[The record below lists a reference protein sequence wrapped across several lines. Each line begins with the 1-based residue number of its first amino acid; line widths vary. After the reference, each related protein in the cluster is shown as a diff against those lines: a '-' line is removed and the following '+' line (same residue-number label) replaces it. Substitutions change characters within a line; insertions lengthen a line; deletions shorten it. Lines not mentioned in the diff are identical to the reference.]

1 MKQLFYAYLDDFD
14 QITII
19 MPKDI
24 YHPNTT
30 YSLEGKNEI
39 IDLNIVEVTSIGA
52 EEKLI
57 ATFDG
62 YIDLSKIYYVV
73 TDNELKVELY
83 DGKIVRTPLFDSIYY
98 YKKNDLGFTYTK
110 EFTKFKIWSPIA
122 KYIKLELVSKNGDTR
137 YFDMV
142 YKTQGVWRIV
152 IDEDLEGYKYRY
164 HVYLNGK
171 EKVCLDPYAI
181 SSNTNSEYNYVID
194 KTKLYSMK
202 YKSNR
207 PKNKLSS
214 IIYET
219 SFKDFTAYF
228 KGSPNRSTYKMF
240 VDEALEVDNNPV
252 GIKYLKDL
260 GITHIQILPFYS
272 FDGVDEADRFKMYNW
287 GYNPREY
294 NVPSGL
300 YSLNPD
306 DPYSRINE
314 LKEAIDIIHKNGLN
328 VVMDV
333 VYNHVYDPDT
343 FPFEILCPGYFYVY
357 NYEGIRTA
365 YSGCKNDINTA
376 KNMARKFIIDSMMYW
391 MNEYNIDGFR
401 MDIMGLIDIE
411 TINDVAQE
419 LEYIDPSILLYGE
432 GWKMVQSN
440 VADSLAHMYNKNV
453 LHSVGFFNDRNR
465 EVIKSFARGENPSE
479 YDLSNVLL
487 GSCHNRYLFKYA
499 SQSINYVECHDD
511 MVLYDSIRINNKDM
525 DTIEAK
531 KRSNLS
537 TAMCIL
543 SLGIPFIHASQEFFG
558 TKNFKHNTYNT
569 SDQDNMVYWDK
580 LSLNKKYV
588 DIIKK
593 VIEIRNTHKVFLY
606 NTDTEISK
614 YTQVYSIDD
623 SLIGYSLKDEKE
635 EIVCLFK
642 NNPKESNV
650 SLDGYEILLSNLDYQ
665 DKVINGIG
673 LMILR
678 RNI

>member
-1 MKQLFYAYLDDFD
+1 MKQPFYAYLDDFD

-19 MPKDI
+19 VPKDI

-30 YSLEGKNEI
+30 YSLHGTEEVIN
-39 IDLNIVEVTSIGA
+39 LNIVEVTSIGA

-73 TDNELKVELY
+73 SDNELKAELF
-83 DGKIVRTPLFDSIYY
+83 DGKIVRTPLFDSIYH
-98 YKKNDLGFTYTK
+98 YKKNDLGVRYTK
-110 EFTKFKIWSPIA
+110 ESSKFKIWSPIA
-122 KYIKLELVSKNGDTR
+122 KYIKLELVSKDGDTR

-142 YKTQGVWRIV
+142 YKTQGVWRVEIF
-152 IDEDLEGYKYRY
+152 EDLEGYKYRY

-171 EKVCLDPYAI
+171 EKTCTDPYAI
-181 SSNTNSEYNYVID
+181 SSTTNSEYNYVID
-194 KTKLYSMK
+194 KNKLYKMK
-202 YKSNR
+202 YESNR

-214 IIYET
+214 VIYET
-219 SFKDFTAYF
+219 SFNDFTAFF
-228 KGSPNRSTYKMF
+228 KDNPNRSTYKMF
-240 VDEALEVDNNPV
+240 TDETLKIKDNPV
-252 GIKYLKDL
+252 GLKYLKDL
-260 GITHIQILPFYS
+260 GVTHIQILPFYS
-272 FDGVDEADRFKMYNW
+272 FYGVDESNRFSGYNW

-300 YSLNPD
+300 YSLNPN
-306 DPYSRINE
+306 DPYERINE

-357 NYEGIRTA
+357 NYEGMRTA

-376 KNMARKFIIDSMMYW
+376 KSMARKFIIDSMMYW
-391 MNEYNIDGFR
+391 KNEFNIDGFR

-411 TINDVAQE
+411 TVNDIAQE

-440 VADSLAHMYNKNV
+440 VSDSLAHMYNKNV
-453 LHSVGFFNDRNR
+453 LRSVGFFNDKNR
-465 EVIKSFARGENPSE
+465 EIIKSFARGENPNI
-479 YDLSNVLL
+479 YDIENILM
-487 GSCHNRYLFKYA
+487 GSIHNRYLFKYA

-511 MVLYDSIRINNKDM
+511 MVLFDNIRINDREM
-525 DTIEAK
+525 DEDEAK
-531 KRSNLS
+531 TRSNLA

-569 SDQDNMVYWDK
+569 SIEDNMVRWDK
-580 LSLNKKYV
+580 LNENKNYV
-588 DIIKK
+588 DIIKE
-593 VIEIRNTHKVFLY
+593 VIKIRKTHKVFLY
-606 NTDTEISK
+606 NTDTEVTK
-614 YTQVYSIDD
+614 NVKVYMLDE
-623 SLIGYSLKDEKE
+623 SLIAYTLKDSKE
-635 EIVCLFK
+635 EIVCIFK
-642 NNPKESNV
+642 NNKGESHV
-650 SLDGYEILLSNLDYQ
+650 SLNEYEVLLSNLDFKN
-665 DKVINGIG
+665 DTLSGIG

-678 RNI
+678 RDI

>member
-1 MKQLFYAYLDDFD
+1 MKQAFYAYLDDFD

-19 MPKDI
+19 VPKDI

-30 YSLEGKNEI
+30 YTLHGTDEV

-73 TDNELKVELY
+73 SDNELKAELF
-83 DGKIVRTPLFDSIYY
+83 DGKIVRTQLFDSIYH
-98 YKKNDLGFTYTK
+98 YKKNDLGVRYTK
-110 EFTKFKIWSPIA
+110 ESSKFKIWSPIA
-122 KYIKLELVSKNGDTR
+122 KYIKLELVSKSGETR

-142 YKTQGVWRIV
+142 YKTQGVWRIE
-152 IDEDLEGYKYRY
+152 IFEDLEGFKYRY

-171 EKVCLDPYAI
+171 ENICTDPYAI
-181 SSNTNSEYNYVID
+181 SSTANSEYNYVID
-194 KTKLYSMK
+194 KNKLYKMK
-202 YKSNR
+202 YESNR

-214 IIYET
+214 VIYET
-219 SFKDFTAYF
+219 SFNDFTAFF
-228 KGSPNRSTYKMF
+228 KDNPNRSTYKMF
-240 VDEALEVDNNPV
+240 VDETLKVKDTNV
-252 GIKYLKDL
+252 GLKYLKDL
-260 GITHIQILPFYS
+260 GVTHIQILPFYS
-272 FDGVDEADRFKMYNW
+272 FYGVDERNRFSAYNW

-306 DPYSRINE
+306 DPYERINE

-343 FPFEILCPGYFYVY
+343 FPFEVLCPGYFYVY
-357 NYEGIRTA
+357 NYEGMRTA

-376 KNMARKFIIDSMMYW
+376 KSMARKLIIDSMMYW
-391 MNEYNIDGFR
+391 RNEFNIDGFR

-411 TINDVAQE
+411 TVNDIAQE

-440 VADSLAHMYNKNV
+440 VSDSLAHMYNKNV
-453 LHSVGFFNDRNR
+453 LRSVGFFNDKNR
-465 EVIKSFARGENPSE
+465 EVIKSFARGENPNI
-479 YDLSNVLL
+479 YDIENILM
-487 GSCHNRYLFKYA
+487 GSIHNRYLFKYA

-511 MVLYDSIRINNKDM
+511 MVLFDNIRINDKDM
-525 DTIEAK
+525 DITEAK
-531 KRSNLS
+531 KRSNLA

-543 SLGIPFIHASQEFFG
+543 SLGIPFIHASQEFFM

-569 SDQDNMVYWDK
+569 SIEDNMVRWDK
-580 LSLNKKYV
+580 LIENKEYV
-588 DIIKK
+588 ELIKN
-593 VIEIRNTHKVFLY
+593 VIKIRKSHNVFLY
-606 NTDTEISK
+606 NTDTDVSK
-614 YTQVYSIDD
+614 NVKVYMLDS
-623 SLIGYSLKDEKE
+623 SLIAYTLRDSKE

-642 NNPKESNV
+642 NNDGESHV
-650 SLDGYEILLSNLDYQ
+650 SLEGYEVLLSNLDYSNETL
-665 DKVINGIG
+665 KGIG
-673 LMILR
+673 FMILR
-678 RNI
+678 RDN

>member
-1 MKQLFYAYLDDFD
+1 MKQSFYAYLDDFD
-14 QITII
+14 QVTII
-19 MPKDI
+19 VPKDV

-30 YSLEGKNEI
+30 YFIQGQDEVFN
-39 IDLNIVEVTSIGA
+39 LNIKEVTSIGA

-73 TDNELKVELY
+73 TDNELKAELF
-83 DGKIVRTPLFDSIYY
+83 DGKIVRTPLFDSIYH
-98 YKKNDLGFTYTK
+98 YKKNDLGFRYTK
-110 EFTKFKIWSPIA
+110 ESTKFKIWSPIA
-122 KYIKLELVSKNGDTR
+122 KYIKLELISPSGETELV
-137 YFDMV
+137 DMV
-142 YKTQGVWRIV
+142 YKTQGVWRVEIFK
-152 IDEDLEGYKYRY
+152 DLDSYKYRY

-171 EKVCLDPYAI
+171 EKICLDPYAI
-181 SSNTNSEYNYVID
+181 SSSVNSEYNYIID
-194 KTKLYSMK
+194 KDKLYKMK

-214 IIYET
+214 VIYET
-219 SFKDFTAYF
+219 SFNDFTAFF
-228 KGSPNRSTYKMF
+228 KDNPLRSTYKLF
-240 VDEALEVDNNPV
+240 SDDSLKVDGTNV

-260 GITHIQILPFYS
+260 GVTHIQILPFYS
-272 FDGVDEADRFKMYNW
+272 FDGVDEADRFKLYNW

-300 YSLNPD
+300 YSVNPN

-314 LKEAIDIIHKNGLN
+314 LKETIDLIHKNGLN

-376 KNMARKFIIDSMMYW
+376 KSMARKFIIDSMLYW
-391 MNEYNIDGFR
+391 MNEFNIDGFR
-401 MDIMGLIDIE
+401 MDIMGLIDFE
-411 TINDVAQE
+411 TVNDISQE

-432 GWKMVQSN
+432 GWKMVSSN

-453 LHSVGFFNDRNR
+453 LPSIGFFNDKNR
-465 EVIKSFARGENPSE
+465 EAIKSFARGGDYNY
-479 YDLSNVLL
+479 YDLENILI
-487 GSCHNRYLFKYA
+487 GSCHNKYLFKNA

-511 MVLYDSIRINNKDM
+511 MVLFDNIRMFNNDM
-525 DTIEAK
+525 PLEEAK
-531 KRSNLS
+531 KRSNLATS
-537 TAMCIL
+537 MCIL

-569 SDQDNMVYWDK
+569 SIEDNMVYWDK
-580 LSLNKKYV
+580 LIKNKNYV
-588 DIIKK
+588 DIIKE
-593 VIEIRNTHKVFLY
+593 VIKIRNTHKVFLY
-606 NTDTEISK
+606 NTDTDISR
-614 YTQVYSIDD
+614 YAQVYRLDE

-642 NNPKESNV
+642 NNPGESHISIDEYKV
-650 SLDGYEILLSNLDYQ
+650 LLSSLDYKNETL
-665 DKVINGIG
+665 KGIG